1 MELEV
6 LEPPIEGSA
15 LRGSMFVVRK
25 RRNIRIIYSGPL
37 NGKSR
42 TELKQD
48 EADTLNP
55 QRVGPRNVID
65 IIEHTTE
72 GPE

>member
-1 MELEV
+1 M
-6 LEPPIEGSA
+6 LEPPIEGTT
-15 LRGSMFVVRK
+15 LRGSMFAVRK
-25 RRNIRIIYSGPL
+25 RHSTRIIYSGPV

-42 TELKQD
+42 SELKQD

-65 IIEHTTE
+65 IIEHPTE